1 MFNKVSKAVKQQFK
15 FYTFG
20 NFWLVGNCRFRV
32 FPNITAT
39 ADIRKERKAMKVAY
53 VRVSTIEQ
61 NEARQVEAL
70 KQHNIEKWYI
80 EKKSGKNTDREQLKL
95 MLDFVREG
103 DEVYVMDFSRLSRS
117 VADLLNIVKLLEE
130 KKVRLISL
138 KENIDTHSATG
149 RLMLTVLGAIGEFER
164 ENILERQREGIA
176 LAKQQGKYTG
186 RKEKTILNFNEV
198 YNAWKN
204 KEITATS
211 ASKLLGVTRATFYN
225 RVKKKEN
232 EDKEKKDL

>member
-1 MFNKVSKAVKQQFK
+1 M
-15 FYTFG
+15 T
-20 NFWLVGNCRFRV
+20 
-32 FPNITAT
+32 
-39 ADIRKERKAMKVAY
+39 VAY

-70 KQHNIEKWYI
+70 KQHNIEKWYM
-80 EKKSGKNTDREQLKL
+80 EKKSGKNTDNREQLKL
-95 MLDFVREG
+95 MLDFVRAG

-138 KENIDTHSATG
+138 KENIDTHTPTG
-149 RLMLTVLGAIGEFER
+149 KLMLTVLGAIAEFER
-164 ENILERQREGIA
+164 DNILDRQREGIA

-186 RKEKTILNFNEV
+186 RKPKTLENFDEV

-225 RVKKKEN
+225 RVKQKEN
-232 EDKEKKDL
+232 EDTEKKDL